1 MDGGGWGGEGE
12 VSVSEA
18 NSWLFTSGYTAWSG
32 STATENSSPIS
43 NATRNDRMRR
53 ATETTHRTMPN
64 QQITASVSNQRVD
77 GRLER
82 REDGRSNGSIGL
94 VCISRQR
101 HQERPPSY
109 LPPVCNAISVPGH
122 SCSAG
127 AVEVRSSSAEPGS
140 ARSPRPRTGEQPSRF
155 VQLVTVRGIRDT
167 HP

>member
-1 MDGGGWGGEGE
+1 MDGGGWGGEGD
-12 VSVSEA
+12 VRVSEA
-18 NSWLFTSGYTAWSG
+18 NSCWFTSGYTAGSG

-64 QQITASVSNQRVD
+64 QQITASVSNQRVN

-101 HQERPPSY
+101 HEERPPSH
-109 LPPVCNAISVPGH
+109 LPPVRNAISVPRHGRP
-122 SCSAG
+122 AG
-127 AVEVRSSSAEPGS
+127 AMEVRSSSAEPRGP
-140 ARSPRPRTGEQPSRF
+140 RSPRPRTGEQPGRF
-155 VQLVTVRGIRDT
+155 VQLVTIRGICDA